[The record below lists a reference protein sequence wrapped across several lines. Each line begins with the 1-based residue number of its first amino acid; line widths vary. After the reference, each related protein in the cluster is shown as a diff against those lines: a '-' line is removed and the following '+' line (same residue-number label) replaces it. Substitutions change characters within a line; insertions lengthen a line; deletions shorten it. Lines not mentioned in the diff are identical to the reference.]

1 MMTATPF
8 SQQMTYLNKG
18 TLNDEL
24 TEVLADVVKAVRETG
39 KAGSLTLTLKVS
51 MFNKADENIVKISP
65 SVSSKIPEGERA
77 ETIMWSTADGDLLR
91 NDPHQPIN
99 ELKQVETQNTEH
111 KSLQAEQL
119 TSLRKVI

>member
-1 MMTATPF
+1 
-8 SQQMTYLNKG
+8 MTYLNKG